1 MVSVIGMDSLVQRIL
16 SLPPVWTY
24 LVVALLVCAEEA
36 MVFGLL
42 VPGDTAAILA
52 GVAANRGRL
61 DLPTTL
67 ALVVIAAIIGASV
80 GFGTGRVFG
89 ARILRWAIFERH
101 RERLDRSGRYFERH
115 GSWAVILGRFSTF
128 FRTMLP
134 QLVGMSSMSYA
145 RFLFTSTVGAI
156 IWGCAMVMAGYAIG
170 ESFTAI
176 LARVDAWAALVVV
189 VLVVIGV
196 VIWKWRRHH
205 RPPTIDDRH

>member
-1 MVSVIGMDSLVQRIL
+1 MDSLVQRIL

-67 ALVVIAAIIGASV
+67 ALVVVAAIIGASV
-80 GFGTGRVFG
+80 GFGTGRIFG
-89 ARILRWAIFERH
+89 ERILRWAIFERH
-101 RERLDRSGRYFERH
+101 RERLNRSGRYFERH
-115 GSWAVILGRFSTF
+115 GAWAVILGRFSTF

-134 QLVGMSSMSYA
+134 QLIGMSSMRYT
-145 RFLFTSTVGAI
+145 RFLITSTLGAI

-170 ESFTAI
+170 QSFTII
-176 LARVDAWAALVVV
+176 LKRIDSWAALAAVIVI
-189 VLVVIGV
+189 VLAVIY
-196 VIWKWRRHH
+196 WKWRRH
-205 RPPTIDDRH
+205 RASADDRD

>member
-1 MVSVIGMDSLVQRIL
+1 MDSLVQRIL

-67 ALVVIAAIIGASV
+67 ALVVVAAIIGASV
-80 GFGTGRVFG
+80 GFGTGRIFG
-89 ARILRWAIFERH
+89 ERILRWAIFERH
-101 RERLDRSGRYFERH
+101 RERLNRSGRYFERH
-115 GSWAVILGRFSTF
+115 GAWAVILGRFSTF

-134 QLVGMSSMSYA
+134 QLIGMSSMRYT
-145 RFLFTSTVGAI
+145 RFLITSTLGAI

-170 ESFTAI
+170 QSFTII
-176 LARVDAWAALVVV
+176 LKRIDSWAALAAVVV
-189 VLVVIGV
+189 VLLGV
-196 VIWKWRRHH
+196 VVWKWRRHH
-205 RPPTIDDRH
+205 RTSARDRD

>member
-1 MVSVIGMDSLVQRIL
+1 MDSLVQRVL
-16 SLPPVWTY
+16 SLPAAWTY

-67 ALVVIAAIIGASV
+67 ALVVIAAIVGASV
-80 GFGTGRVFG
+80 GFGTGRIFG

-134 QLVGMSSMSYA
+134 QLVGMSSMRYS
-145 RFLFTSTVGAI
+145 RFLFTSTLGAI

-176 LARVDAWAALVVV
+176 IKRVDSWAALVVV
-189 VLVVIGV
+189 VLIVLGV
-196 VIWKWRRHH
+196 VYWKWRRHH
-205 RPPTIDDRH
+205 RAPTTPDED